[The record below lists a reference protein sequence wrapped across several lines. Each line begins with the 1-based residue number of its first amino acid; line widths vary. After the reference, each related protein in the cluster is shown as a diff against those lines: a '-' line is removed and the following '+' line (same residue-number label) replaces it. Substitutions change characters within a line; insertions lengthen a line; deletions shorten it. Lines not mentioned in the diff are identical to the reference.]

1 MQYGLTTALRT
12 DIITR
17 STGVS
22 NSVEQSNALL
32 KRESLV
38 RIQPNPLEIYSPNH
52 SLIAQLAE
60 HEAVNFGVP
69 GSSPGGGACPCSSVV
84 EQWFCKPLVVRSN
97 RIGGS

>member
-1 MQYGLTTALRT
+1 MPLGLTTAPRT

-38 RIQPNPLEIYSPNH
+38 RIQPNPLEFYAPNH
-52 SLIAQLAE
+52 SPIAQLAE
-60 HEAVNFGVP
+60 HGAVNSG
-69 GSSPGGGACPCSSVV
+69 
-84 EQWFCKPLVVRSN
+84 VVRSS
-97 RIGGS
+97 RTGGVRRSGNVWVF